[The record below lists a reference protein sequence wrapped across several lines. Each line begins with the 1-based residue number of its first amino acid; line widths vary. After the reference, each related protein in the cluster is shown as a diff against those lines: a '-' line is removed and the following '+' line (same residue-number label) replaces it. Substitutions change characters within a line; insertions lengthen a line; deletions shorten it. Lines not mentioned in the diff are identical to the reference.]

1 MLGATL
7 RPCCVDKET
16 HHDWHPADEV
26 KVPFGYDYVLQG
38 CEAFLKN

>member
-16 HHDWHPADEV
+16 HHDWPADEV